1 MAKHN
6 WQVIK
11 DEYVQAPDEKSR
23 PTLEQLAAKYTCSPS
38 YLREKAAK
46 EHWKV
51 EAERFV
57 QTVSDKRQEHKSTA
71 LAGDLAAWDAQCYEL
86 AKGGLNLVF
95 VQIKEAT
102 EGVAKGNDLPSPKQL
117 DELAKA
123 LERLQKIGKTALG
136 EKEETK
142 LNVKIDYSNL
152 SDEQLER
159 LAAGENP
166 RNVLAVA

>member
-23 PTLEQLAAKYTCSPS
+23 PTLEQLSAKYKCSPS
-38 YLREKAAK
+38 YLQEKVAK
-46 EHWKV
+46 ENWKI

-57 QTVSDKRQEHKSTA
+57 QMVSDKRQEHKLTA
-71 LAGDLAAWDAQCYEL
+71 LAGDLAGWDTQCFNL
-86 AKGGLNLVF
+86 AKGGLNLIF
-95 VQIKEAT
+95 QQINEAI
-102 EGVAKGNDLPSPKQL
+102 EGTRRSGDPLSSKQL
-117 DELAKA
+117 DELGKA
-123 LERLQKIGKTALG
+123 LQRFQQIGRTALG
-136 EKEETK
+136 EKEETH

-152 SDEQLER
+152 SDEQLQR

-166 RNVLAVA
+166 CHVVAA